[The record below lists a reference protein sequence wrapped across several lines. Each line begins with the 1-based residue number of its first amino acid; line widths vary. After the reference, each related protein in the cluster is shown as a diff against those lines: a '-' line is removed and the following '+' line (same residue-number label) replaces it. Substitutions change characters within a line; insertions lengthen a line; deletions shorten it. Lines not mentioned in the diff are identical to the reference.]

1 MQRIVFLAFVL
12 LVAQSVSAQSFVIGD
27 ISTLSDHIIY
37 RNSKNHAS
45 IYDNIDG
52 IPYLTAEFIQGE
64 VLISDSLRIVNVPL
78 RYNILNDK
86 IEFRN
91 ENDQVLEL
99 NMEELGYRFWFD
111 EHVFVPGSYVADGE
125 KKVGILEQL
134 DEGRLSL
141 FKKYSAEFKPATK
154 AIGFQDAEPD
164 RIERKDEIYLLAEGQ
179 GIPKAIKAN
188 KKEIFA
194 ALKPFKSDIEQ
205 FAKSEKL
212 NPRKEADF
220 IELVRYCNSAEN

>member
-1 MQRIVFLAFVL
+1 M
-12 LVAQSVSAQSFVIGD
+12 
-27 ISTLSDHIIY
+27 
-37 RNSKNHAS
+37 K
-45 IYDNIDG
+45 
-52 IPYLTAEFIQGE
+52 AEFIPGE
-64 VLISDSLRIVNVPL
+64 VLINDSLRIENVPL

-91 ENDQVLEL
+91 ENNQVLEL
-99 NMEELGYRFWFD
+99 NMDELSYRFRFD
-111 EHVFVPGSYVADGE
+111 EHIFVPGSYLANGE
-125 KKVGILEQL
+125 KQVGILEQL
-134 DEGRLSL
+134 VEGRLKL

-179 GIPKAIKAN
+179 EIPKAIKTSKN
-188 KKEIFA
+188 EVFA

-220 IELVRYCNSAEN
+220 IELVRYCNSADN